1 MGHPNDL
8 EPNDAQ
14 LDPAEEEFECTE
26 EEWYDLTSEV
36 RRLRRENAELR
47 EQSVIIKAVQSVFDD
62 HRRSIGNP
70 SAFNYLVREL
80 GEALN
85 GDLVAGP
92 DGPCPPTPS
101 ATIDAESTE

>member
-26 EEWYDLTSEV
+26 EEWYALTNEV
-36 RRLRRENAELR
+36 RRLRSENAELAG
-47 EQSVIIKAVQSVFDD
+47 QSVIIEAVQSVFDA
-62 HRRSIGNP
+62 HHGNVGSL
-70 SAFNYLVREL
+70 SAFHYLVREL
-80 GEALN
+80 GEALS

-92 DGPCPPTPS
+92 DGPESPTPS
-101 ATIDAESTE
+101 ARCE